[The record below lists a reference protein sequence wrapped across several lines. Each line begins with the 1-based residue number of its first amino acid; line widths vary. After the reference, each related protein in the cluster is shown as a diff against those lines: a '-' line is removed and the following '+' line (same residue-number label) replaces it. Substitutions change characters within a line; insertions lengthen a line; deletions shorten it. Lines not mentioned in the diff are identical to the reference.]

1 MKTTVLFQLFMTAFI
16 GSVIAVETCLK
27 EEFPVYGGDI
37 TLGNAFSDYNFL
49 YKQEDNKY
57 RAALSSME
65 LCTNS
70 TGALI
75 GMRATVALVIKETGE
90 VDTTTMLNK
99 IGTVP
104 LDFTNC
110 STMTLNVTAGEYLSK
125 IAMFYNN

>member
-1 MKTTVLFQLFMTAFI
+1 
-16 GSVIAVETCLK
+16 
-27 EEFPVYGGDI
+27 
-37 TLGNAFSDYNFL
+37 
-49 YKQEDNKY
+49 
-57 RAALSSME
+57 ME

-104 LDFTNC
+104 LDFTDC
-110 STMTLNVTAGEYLSK
+110 SIMTLNVTAGEYLSK